1 MNPLIFAMNIPRKH
15 APSILCSKKQYD
27 RTSPPGIETF
37 DGTQAI
43 NEYPYVTR
51 ILVNWHRLSNV
62 NWSGRGIYIALTL
75 RRLISYHIISYH
87 IYIYIF
93 LSGYRDKDNCFKWIT
108 NYKETFFVGGVW
120 FRFEVL
126 RAVGIKIT
134 IFCDVMPCS
143 SVETLHASKQFYI
156 LSSVSLSLFKALSE
170 YSACVNFIL
179 LLLKLR
185 FLLLLIT
192 VIARKL
198 LSEKN
203 YRPRPV

>member
-1 MNPLIFAMNIPRKH
+1 MFCSVYPV
-15 APSILCSKKQYD
+15 SLCCSVYCLCVNVYC
-27 RTSPPGIETF
+27 TVLLPPG
-37 DGTQAI
+37 
-43 NEYPYVTR
+43 
-51 ILVNWHRLSNV
+51 VNPISV
-62 NWSGRGIYIALTL
+62 NKYISYHIVSYHI
-75 RRLISYHIISYH
+75 ISYHIISYH

-203 YRPRPV
+203 YRPRPVSPLGY